1 MPQILIK
8 GISTNDICKIS
19 NPLIEELAVVC
30 ECGTDNFTIDCIHS
44 TSIFNGE
51 IVESFPFIE
60 VKWFERGGET
70 RDRFAAAI
78 EKHINTLNI
87 PEFEI
92 AFITYQEDYY
102 YINGKRFS

>member
-1 MPQILIK
+1 MPQLLIK
-8 GISTNDICKIS
+8 GISTDDICKIS
-19 NPLIEELAVVC
+19 KSLIEELAEVC

-44 TSIFNGE
+44 TAIFNGE

-70 RDRFAAAI
+70 RDRFAATI
-78 EKHINTLNI
+78 EKHIHSLTI

-92 AFITYQEDYY
+92 AFITYQEDCY
-102 YINGKRFS
+102 YINGKKFS